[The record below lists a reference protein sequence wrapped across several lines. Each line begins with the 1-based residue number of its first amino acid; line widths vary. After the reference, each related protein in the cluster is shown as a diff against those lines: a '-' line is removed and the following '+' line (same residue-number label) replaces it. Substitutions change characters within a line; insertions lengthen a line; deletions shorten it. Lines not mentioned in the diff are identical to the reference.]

1 MLKKQP
7 KIFIISGP
15 SRSGKNCII
24 KALLRR
30 RSLNLEK
37 VITATSRSKRFGEK
51 DGRDYYFLTVKKFQE
66 KIKQSYFLEW
76 AKLRGGQYFGAPKAE
91 LKRIADKKKNI
102 IMTIDVQGARQVAE
116 MRNDIVRIFI
126 KPDSVQNIKKRMKIA
141 GFSKDQMI
149 IRLNDMKREL
159 KEAENYDYIVVNR
172 EGKLNEAVEEAAGII
187 KSEISKG
194 KTTSKKLNLN

>member
-37 VITATSRSKRFGEK
+37 VITATSRLKRSGEK
-51 DGRDYYFLTVKKFQE
+51 DGRDYYFLTDGAFQE
-66 KIKQSYFLEW
+66 RIKQEYFLEW
-76 AKLRGGQYFGAPKAE
+76 AKLRGGQYFGTPKAE
-91 LKRIADKKKNI
+91 LKRITAKKKNI
-102 IMTIDVQGARQVAE
+102 IMTIDVQGAKQVAK
-116 MRNDIVRIFI
+116 MRDDIVRIFI

-141 GFSKDQMI
+141 GFSKEQI
-149 IRLNDMKREL
+149 AIRLNDMKREL
-159 KEAENYDYIVVNR
+159 KEARYYDYAVVNR
-172 EGKLNEAVEEAAGII
+172 EGKLSDAIDEVAGII
-187 KSEISKG
+187 KKKIS
-194 KTTSKKLNLN
+194 NF

>member
-37 VITATSRSKRFGEK
+37 VITATSRLKRSGEK
-51 DGRDYYFLTVKKFQE
+51 DGRDYYFLTDRAFQE
-66 KIKQSYFLEW
+66 RIKQEYFLEW
-76 AKLRGGQYFGAPKAE
+76 AKLRGGQYFGTPKAE
-91 LKRIADKKKNI
+91 LKRITAKKKNI
-102 IMTIDVQGARQVAE
+102 IMTIDVQGAKQVAK
-116 MRNDIVRIFI
+116 MRDDIVRIFI

-141 GFSKDQMI
+141 GFSKEQI
-149 IRLNDMKREL
+149 AIRLNDMKREL
-159 KEAENYDYIVVNR
+159 KEARYYDYAVVNR
-172 EGKLNEAVEEAAGII
+172 EGKLSDAIDEVAGII
-187 KSEISKG
+187 KKKIS
-194 KTTSKKLNLN
+194 NF